1 MSRKLTEKFTD
12 RAKKALIVAA
22 RESKQLGS
30 NLVDTEHILLGIL
43 QDETSVA
50 YKVLSSF
57 QIDASKVKE
66 AVVASA
72 DPAENAAD
80 DAGGGFTESAQEAV
94 ASAALQSYL
103 WGSAFVGTEHLLCG
117 LAKTPSGLACHILR
131 SWGVTYESLKN
142 RVESYSPTQ
151 STQAPI
157 KEPATPM
164 LNNYSRDLT
173 ASARE
178 KKLDP
183 VIGRE
188 LEIKRLVQVLSRR
201 TKNNPVL
208 LGDAGVGKTAIVEG
222 LAQRIVNR
230 EVPERFLNTRL
241 ISLDINALVAG
252 TRFRGDFEERLLGIL
267 DEIKEAGNIILF
279 IDEIQ
284 TIVGAGGAG
293 GALDAA
299 NILKP
304 TLARGE
310 LRCIGATTI
319 EEYAHFIEEDAALE
333 RRFQPI
339 LVTEPDHRTT
349 VKILEGLKSRYE
361 NFHGVK
367 IKRDAIELAVKLASR
382 YLVDRH
388 LPDSAIDILDEA
400 ASRKSVSLGTFSKD
414 ALKIEDS
421 LESLREDKEELVKV
435 EEFEEALALREREKK
450 LSSKLTQILSEEKTD
465 SQDGSVGVQDVA
477 EIVSMITG
485 VPVEE
490 LSVDEAARLLNLEKE
505 LGKQVVGQDEVLRG
519 LSGVLRRSRVG
530 LRDPRRPIGSFIFL
544 GSSGV
549 GKTLVAKTL
558 AEVMF
563 EDPESLIRV
572 DMSEFSERH
581 TVSRLLGAPPGYVGF
596 EEGGELTERLKRRP
610 FSVVLLDEI
619 EKAHPEVFN
628 ILLQVLE
635 DGQLMDGKGRVI
647 NFRNTIIIMTSNIGS
662 HLIRKEGD
670 LGFIH
675 RKRGSKKLAEESH
688 RDLTQKLR
696 GELRKIFKVEF
707 LNRVDSILV
716 FKPLDGKVAKK
727 IGQLLI
733 KEVKARL
740 KEQKIKI
747 SVAPRVYDLLVSKG
761 FSEEFGARELRRVI
775 QEEIEDPLSE
785 GILSRKFSKEKV
797 VKVKSSKGEIT
808 IS

>member
-1 MSRKLTEKFTD
+1 MSKKLTEKFTD
-12 RAKKALIVAA
+12 RAKKALAVAS
-22 RESKQLGS
+22 REAKSLGS

-57 QIDASKVKE
+57 QIDAIKVKE
-66 AVVASA
+66 AVIAST
-72 DPAENAAD
+72 DPRDQESNENE
-80 DAGGGFTESAQEAV
+80 GFSEAAQESI
-94 ASAALQSYL
+94 ASAALQAYL

-131 SWGVTYESLKN
+131 SWGVTYESLRN
-142 RVESYSPTQ
+142 RVESYSPYQ
-151 STQAPI
+151 PIAAPV

-173 ASARE
+173 AAARE
-178 KKLDP
+178 HRLDP

-188 LEIKRLVQVLSRR
+188 LEIKRLLQVLSRR

-222 LAQRIVNR
+222 LAQKIVNR
-230 EVPERFLNTRL
+230 EVPARFAHTRL
-241 ISLDINALVAG
+241 ISLDLNALVAG
-252 TRFRGDFEERLLGIL
+252 TRFRGDFEERLLGII
-267 DEIKEAGNIILF
+267 DEIKEANNIILF

-339 LVTEPDHRTT
+339 LVAEPDNNTT

-367 IKRDAIELAVKLASR
+367 IKKDAIELSVKLASR
-382 YLVDRH
+382 FLTDRH

-400 ASRKSVSLGTFSKD
+400 ASKKAVALGTFSKD
-414 ALKIEDS
+414 ALKIEES
-421 LESLREDKEELVKV
+421 LEDLRSDKEELVRI
-435 EEFEEALALREREKK
+435 EEYEEANALREREKK
-450 LSSKLTQILSEEKTD
+450 LSSRLKAVLAQDQEPEKLSE
-465 SQDGSVGVQDVA
+465 VNVHDVA

-485 VPVEE
+485 IPVEE
-490 LSVDEAARLLNLEKE
+490 LTANEAERLLNLERE
-505 LGKQVVGQDEVLRG
+505 LGKKVVGQDEVLKG
-519 LSGVLRRSRVG
+519 LGSVLRRSRVG

-549 GKTLVAKTL
+549 GKTLVARTL

-563 EDPESLIRV
+563 EDPESFIRL

-581 TVSRLLGAPPGYVGF
+581 TVSRLVGAPPGYVGF
-596 EEGGELTERLKRRP
+596 EEGGELTDRLKRRP
-610 FSVVLLDEI
+610 YSVVLLDEI

-635 DGQLMDGKGRVI
+635 DGHLMDGKGRLI

-662 HLIRKEGD
+662 HLIRREGD
-670 LGFIH
+670 LGFVF
-675 RKRGSKKLAEESH
+675 KDLGSKKVSEDSH
-688 RDLTQKLR
+688 KDLSQKLT
-696 GELRKIFKVEF
+696 GELRKNFKVEF

-716 FKPLDGKVAKK
+716 FKPLDKTIVRKIAKILLSEVKERLTEHRIKLKVAPK
-727 IGQLLI
+727 
-733 KEVKARL
+733 VF
-740 KEQKIKI
+740 
-747 SVAPRVYDLLVSKG
+747 DLLVEKG
-761 FSEEFGARELRRVI
+761 YSAEFGARELRRVI
-775 QEEIEDPLSE
+775 QENIEDPLSE
-785 GILSRKFSKEKV
+785 GILSGTFARGQAVV
-797 VKVKSSKGEIT
+797 VKADKDK
-808 IS
+808 ISLK